1 MKGKKI
7 KFTYIAIKQ
16 KSNKIKLFDK
26 INTTSKNSGH
36 GWTVYWDPGQINEPE
51 NSKNSLNFLHLN
63 IIGISKSNVKSNK
76 DPCDNIKLQNYNTEH
91 CTTEAASD
99 AVLLYNKDDI
109 IYQLRKD
116 LKIHSIKYLQ

>member
-7 KFTYIAIKQ
+7 TFTHIAVKQ
-16 KSNKIKLFDK
+16 KSNKIKFFDK
-26 INTTSKNSGH
+26 INTVSKKSGH

-63 IIGISKSNVKSNK
+63 IIGISKSKIKSNK
-76 DPCDNIKLQNYNTEH
+76 NPCDNIKLQNYITEH
-91 CTTEAASD
+91 CTTEAAND
-99 AVLLYNKDDI
+99 AALLYNKDDI

-116 LKIHSIKYLQ
+116 LKIH